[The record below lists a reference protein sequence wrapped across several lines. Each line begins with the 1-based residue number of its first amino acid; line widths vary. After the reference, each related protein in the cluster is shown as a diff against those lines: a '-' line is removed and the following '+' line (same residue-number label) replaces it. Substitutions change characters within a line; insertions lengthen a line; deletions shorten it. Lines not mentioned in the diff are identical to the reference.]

1 MKKEIINN
9 TLSIMIDGMEIRTKE
24 QLLTTMKEAFSFP
37 DYFGMNWDALDE
49 VLKDLSWLKRVQ
61 SIQITF
67 ENSSQ
72 ILSSATENDRL
83 FFRDIMNVTA
93 SYWKDDDCRNFIVAF
108 ND

>member
-49 VLKDLSWLKRVQ
+49 VLKDLSWLEGVE
-61 SIQITF
+61 SIHIVF
-67 ENSSQ
+67 ENSSR
-72 ILSSATENDRL
+72 ILSSSNESDKL
-83 FFRDIMNVTA
+83 KFRNLIDSSVN
-93 SYWKDDDCRNFIVAF
+93 YWDDNKEIRFSLEYK
-108 ND
+108 

>member
-24 QLLTTMKEAFSFP
+24 QLLTTMREALSFP
-37 DYFGMNWDALDE
+37 DYFGMNWDSLDE
-49 VLKDLSWLKRVQ
+49 ILKDLSWLEGVE
-61 SIQITF
+61 SIQIVF

-83 FFRDIMNVTA
+83 VFKDIVNSTIE
-93 SYWKDDDCRNFIVAF
+93 YWHL
-108 ND
+108 NDKSVSFESI